1 MGHCW
6 CSIGE
11 MQPDFS
17 QIGPYLMAAVVVFAV
32 YRRFRRTFGRQVLNR
47 TRMTVR
53 IVLLT
58 VVGCTLL
65 PPALR
70 SVEYLAAELAGV
82 ALGLGLGLWGAQR
95 TRFLMYGERLHY
107 VPHTYTGIA
116 VSLLFLGRL
125 VFRVV
130 QAYTGAPS
138 PHADASQVHAPAS
151 MLRSPLTA
159 GIFFVLVG
167 YYVCYYSLVLWKSK
181 HLKPEDIE
189 SAPAPAAPAR

>member
-1 MGHCW
+1 
-6 CSIGE
+6 
-11 MQPDFS
+11 
-17 QIGPYLMAAVVVFAV
+17 
-32 YRRFRRTFGRQVLNR
+32 
-47 TRMTVR
+47 MTVR
-53 IVLLT
+53 IVLLA

-65 PPALR
+65 PLALR
-70 SVEYLAAELAGV
+70 SGQFLTAEIIGMAA
-82 ALGLGLGLWGAQR
+82 GLGLGLWAAKR

-130 QAYTGAPS
+130 QMYTGTGTPS
-138 PHADASQVHAPAS
+138 VSMEASQAHAPAS

-159 GIFFVLVG
+159 GLFLVLVG
-167 YYVCYYSLVLWKSK
+167 YYLCYYSLVLWKSK

-189 SAPAPAAPAR
+189 SAPAPAAAAR